1 MEIGV
6 LLVDGRNR
14 VMGYSKQ
21 EGFFRKESFSI
32 KNSED
37 YISSNTIWFSN
48 LKETKPKKKNIKTSN
63 YFGVELESLFLDKGY
78 TLSKKNK
85 KHVLRLMTESLAKVV
100 YNFIDLNKNVK
111 LEKINTKEKAIRV
124 KKRFESILFSE
135 SYKEALQSL
144 GLKNEN
150 ILSITKYND
159 ETKNNELTLPFKEK
173 ENNHRSNYSNKAK
186 KIKINTLT
194 LDSFSSLKNI
204 NLYSINNYKWY
215 NLSNIKDKET
225 IKSLLNRSDL
235 VFLKIN
241 IEVKNEVKNDLP
253 KILSKL
259 NFKEIIVTKEEY
271 NWYLSQNWFYIKIIS
286 GVLLKPDTLESLRIT
301 SNKKRLLLKAREEMD
316 YKNYELRKEELSILN
331 KKNGKI
337 YGFNIDKFKHTIDEE
352 IKIYQSISN
361 IIPFNY
367 LQILILND
375 NFLLNEWIK
384 SQLIVNTLNIVRDLS
399 LRDYDIIEYDHKS
412 ITIGI
417 EKGQEKELRK
427 NLERLNLFYPAE
439 LL

>member
-1 MEIGV
+1 MEIGI

-32 KNSED
+32 KDSED

-48 LKETKPKKKNIKTSN
+48 LKETKPKKKNIKTSG

-78 TLSKKNK
+78 ILSKKNR
-85 KHVLRLMTESLAKVV
+85 KHVLRLMTESLSKII
-100 YNFIDLNKNVK
+100 YNFIDLNKNIE
-111 LEKINTKEKAIRV
+111 LEKINTTEKGTRI

-159 ETKNNELTLPFKEK
+159 KTRNNELTHRFKK
-173 ENNHRSNYSNKAK
+173 EYSHRENYSNKSK

-194 LDSFSSLKNI
+194 LNSFSSLRNI
-204 NLYSINNYKWY
+204 NLYSISNYKWY
-215 NLSNIKDKET
+215 NLSNIRDKKT
-225 IKSLLNRSDL
+225 ISALLNRSDL
-235 VFLKIN
+235 MFLKIKL
-241 IEVKNEVKNDLP
+241 EVKAEVKDDLP
-253 KILSKL
+253 KILSRL
-259 NFKEIIVTKEEY
+259 NLKEIIVTKEEY
-271 NWYLSQNWFYIKIIS
+271 NWYLSQNWFFIKIDS
-286 GVLLKPDTLESLRIT
+286 CVLLKPEALESLRIT
-301 SNKKRLLLKAREEMD
+301 SNKKRLLIKAKEEMD

-331 KKNGKI
+331 KKNGKV
-337 YGFNIDKFKHTIDEE
+337 YGFKIDDFKQTIDEE
-352 IKIYQSISN
+352 IKIYQSVSN

-399 LRDYDIIEYDHKS
+399 LREYDIIEYDHKS

-417 EKGQEKELRK
+417 ENGQEKELRK
-427 NLERLNLFYPAE
+427 NLERLELFYPAE

>member
-1 MEIGV
+1 MEIGI

-32 KNSED
+32 KDSED

-48 LKETKPKKKNIKTSN
+48 LKETKPKKKNIKTSG

-78 TLSKKNK
+78 KLSKKNR
-85 KHVLRLMTESLAKVV
+85 KHVLRLMTESLAKII
-100 YNFIDLNKNVK
+100 YNFIDLNKNVE
-111 LEKINTKEKAIRV
+111 LERINTTEKATRI

-150 ILSITKYND
+150 ILSTTKYND
-159 ETKNNELTLPFKEK
+159 KTKNNELVHRFKK
-173 ENNHRSNYSNKAK
+173 ENSHRKNYSNKSN

-194 LDSFSSLKNI
+194 LNYFSNLRNI
-204 NLYSINNYKWY
+204 NFYSISNYKWY
-215 NLSNIKDKET
+215 NLSNIRDKKT
-225 IKSLLNRSDL
+225 IDALLNRSDL
-235 VFLKIN
+235 MFLKIK
-241 IEVKNEVKNDLP
+241 IEVKNEVKDDLP
-253 KILSKL
+253 KILSRL
-259 NFKEIIVTKEEY
+259 NLKKIIVTKEEY
-271 NWYLSQNWFYIKIIS
+271 NWYLSQNWFFIKIDS
-286 GVLLKPDTLESLRIT
+286 CVLLKPEALESLRIT
-301 SNKKRLLLKAREEMD
+301 SNKKRLLLKAKEEMD

-331 KKNGKI
+331 KKNGKV
-337 YGFNIDKFKHTIDEE
+337 YGFKIDDFKQTIDEE
-352 IKIYQSISN
+352 IKIYQSVSN

-399 LRDYDIIEYDHKS
+399 LREYDIIEYDYKS

-427 NLERLNLFYPAE
+427 NLERLELFYPAE

>member
-1 MEIGV
+1 MEIGI

-32 KNSED
+32 KDSED

-48 LKETKPKKKNIKTSN
+48 LKETKPKKKNIKTSG
-63 YFGVELESLFLDKGY
+63 YFGIELESLFLNKGY
-78 TLSKKNK
+78 VLSKKNK
-85 KHVLRLMTESLAKVV
+85 KHVLRLMSESLAKII
-100 YNFIDLNKNVK
+100 YNFIDLNKNVE
-111 LEKINTKEKAIRV
+111 LEKINKTEKATRI

-135 SYKEALQSL
+135 TYKEALQSL
-144 GLKNEN
+144 GIKEEN

-159 ETKNNELTLPFKEK
+159 KTKNNELVHSFKK
-173 ENNHRSNYSNKAK
+173 ENNHRENYSNKSK
-186 KIKINTLT
+186 RIKINTLT
-194 LDSFSSLKNI
+194 LNSFSGLRNI
-204 NLYSINNYKWY
+204 NLHSINNYKWY
-215 NLSNIKDKET
+215 NISNLKDKKT
-225 IKSLLNRSDL
+225 IDTLLNRSDL
-235 VFLKIN
+235 MFLKIK

-253 KILSKL
+253 KILLRL

-271 NWYLSQNWFYIKIIS
+271 DWYLLQNWFSIKIIS
-286 GVLLKPDTLESLRIT
+286 CVLLKPETLESLRIK
-301 SNKKRLLLKAREEMD
+301 SNKKRLLLKAKEEMD

-331 KKNGKI
+331 KKNGKV
-337 YGFNIDKFKHTIDEE
+337 YAFKIEDFKQTIDEE
-352 IKIYQSISN
+352 IKLYQSVSN

-384 SQLIVNTLNIVRDLS
+384 SQLIVSTLKIVRDLS
-399 LRDYDIIEYDHKS
+399 LREYDIIEYDHES
-412 ITIGI
+412 ISIGI

-427 NLERLNLFYPAE
+427 HLERLELFYPAE